1 MAASKRYVII
11 GIAVATTLVLGSMF
25 LGVAAA
31 NHGQD
36 QNATMVPYVDG
47 GDDNRARQP
56 GAENVGMQFYASN
69 IIEVEILSF
78 NRYKW
83 SGVDASD
90 CSGGDI
96 KAFGID
102 RGNNRSGLATDESL
116 LNNYKDATLKAKSSS
131 IKYWEEEQLAGE
143 PTHVNRSDQVV
154 AAVGN
159 CYDMPDQAGWYQWN
173 LFINGTGWDGTE
185 NVTTQVNTHYFW
197 ICDCENEQ
205 EARETLGPP
214 PSQRSSNGGPTP
226 TPTSTPESQEE
237 TTPADTEASENEQTA
252 TATER
257 SNQQT
262 ATQQTSQQTDANANG
277 GQSSGGGGNQQGT
290 PTPSS
295 ADGPGFT
302 GVAAIVA
309 LLAAVL
315 LGRRR

>member
-214 PSQRSSNGGPTP
+214 PSQRSSDGGPTP